1 MSNLP
6 LLLQKSSLPRSIKVV
21 GQDPSL
27 RNWGLAQAT
36 LDIDSKVLRI
46 DHIDV
51 INPVLPTGK
60 QTRVNSL
67 DIESAFQLTKGAWE
81 ASKGAQA
88 VFIEVPVGSQ
98 SARAMASYGICV
110 GVLGALRL
118 SGIPFYEVTPKE
130 VKHLTTGNPEAS
142 KEEMIKWAVN
152 KHPEANWPTH
162 KHKDRVIL
170 TSAKAEHM
178 ADAIAA
184 IYAGMSGSQFQQLL
198 SIMTTQL

>member
-1 MSNLP
+1 M
-6 LLLQKSSLPRSIKVV
+6 
-21 GQDPSL
+21 
-27 RNWGLAQAT
+27 RNWGLAVGT
-36 LDIDSKVLRI
+36 LEIYSKKLTI

-51 INPVLPTGK
+51 ICPDLPSAK

-67 DIESAFQLTKGAWE
+67 DIESAYQLTKGAWE

-130 VKHLTTGNPEAS
+130 VKRLTTGNPEAT
-142 KEEMIKWAVN
+142 KQEMIEWAVN

-162 KHKDRVIL
+162 TRKDRVIL

-184 IYAGMSGSQFQQLL
+184 IYAGMSGTQFQQTL
-198 SIMTTQL
+198 SMMTAQL

>member
-1 MSNLP
+1 MNNHPSTQTP
-6 LLLQKSSLPRSIKVV
+6 PTTKRSIKVV

-27 RNWGLAQAT
+27 RNWGLAQGT
-36 LDIDSKVLRI
+36 YDIDSKSLRI
-46 DHIDV
+46 DHISL
-51 INPVLPTGK
+51 INPVLPTSK
-60 QTRVNSL
+60 QSRVNSL
-67 DIESAFQLTKGAWE
+67 DIESAYQLTKGAWE

-130 VKHLTTGNPEAS
+130 VKHLTVGNPEAT

-184 IYAGMSGSQFQQLL
+184 IYAGMSGSQFQQSL
-198 SIMTTQL
+198 SMLTTQL